1 MKKSL
6 KVIALAT
13 VLSASLFMLTGCG
26 EAKKEN
32 KENKPAS
39 TQSSSQNT
47 SSSSNSNNSGANNSS
62 SNNEVIQ
69 VPMQVRNL
77 VPETTI
83 TKLYISGAGL
93 DTWSDDLL
101 GGQQMP
107 TGTQLALTFNI
118 DKNNVKW
125 DIKAADEEGTE
136 VEFRNLD
143 LSDVS
148 TSGGVITLQV
158 ENGTPIAT
166 AE

>member
-6 KVIALAT
+6 KVIVLAT
-13 VLSASLFMLTGCG
+13 VLSVSLFMLTGCG
-26 EAKKEN
+26 EEKKEN
-32 KENKPAS
+32 KESKPAN

-47 SSSSNSNNSGANNSS
+47 SSSSNSGANNSS

-101 GGQQMP
+101 GGQEMP
-107 TGTQLALTFNI
+107 TGTQLSLTFNI
-118 DKNNVKW
+118 DKNNIKW

-143 LSDVS
+143 LSNVS
-148 TSGGVITLQV
+148 TSGGVITLQL
-158 ENGTPIAT
+158 ENGTPVAIA
-166 AE
+166 E

>member
-6 KVIALAT
+6 KVIVLAT
-13 VLSASLFMLTGCG
+13 VLSVSLFMLTGCG
-26 EAKKEN
+26 EEKKEN
-32 KENKPAS
+32 KESKPAS

-47 SSSSNSNNSGANNSS
+47 SSSSNSGANNSS

-107 TGTQLALTFNI
+107 TGTQLSLTFNI
-118 DKNNVKW
+118 DKNNIKW

-143 LSDVS
+143 LSNVS
-148 TSGGVITLQV
+148 TSGGVITLQL
-158 ENGTPIAT
+158 ENGTPVAIA
-166 AE
+166 E

>member
-6 KVIALAT
+6 KVIVLAT
-13 VLSASLFMLTGCG
+13 VLSVSLFMLTGCG
-26 EAKKEN
+26 EEKKEN
-32 KENKPAS
+32 KESKPAN

-47 SSSSNSNNSGANNSS
+47 SSSSNSGANNSS

-107 TGTQLALTFNI
+107 TGTQLSLTFNI
-118 DKNNVKW
+118 DKNNIKW

-143 LSDVS
+143 LSNVS
-148 TSGGVITLQV
+148 TSGGVITLQL
-158 ENGTPIAT
+158 ENGTPVAIA
-166 AE
+166 E

>member
-6 KVIALAT
+6 KVIVLAT
-13 VLSASLFMLTGCG
+13 VLSVSLFMLTGCG
-26 EAKKEN
+26 EEKKEN
-32 KENKPAS
+32 KESKTAN

-47 SSSSNSNNSGANNSS
+47 SSSSNSEANNSS

-107 TGTQLALTFNI
+107 TGTQLSLTFNI
-118 DKNNVKW
+118 DKNNIKW

-143 LSDVS
+143 LSNVS
-148 TSGGVITLQV
+148 TSGGVITLQL
-158 ENGTPIAT
+158 ENGTPVAIA
-166 AE
+166 E

>member
-6 KVIALAT
+6 KVIVLAT
-13 VLSASLFMLTGCG
+13 VLSVSLFMLTGCG
-26 EAKKEN
+26 EEKKEN
-32 KENKPAS
+32 KESKTAN

-47 SSSSNSNNSGANNSS
+47 SSSSNSGANNSS

-107 TGTQLALTFNI
+107 TGTQLSLTFNI
-118 DKNNVKW
+118 DKNNIKW

-143 LSDVS
+143 LSNVS
-148 TSGGVITLQV
+148 TSGGVITLQL
-158 ENGTPIAT
+158 ENGTPVAIA
-166 AE
+166 E